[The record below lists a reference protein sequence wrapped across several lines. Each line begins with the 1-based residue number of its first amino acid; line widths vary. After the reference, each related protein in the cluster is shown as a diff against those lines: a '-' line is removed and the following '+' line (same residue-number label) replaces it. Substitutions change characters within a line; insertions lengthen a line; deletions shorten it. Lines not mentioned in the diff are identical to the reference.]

1 MEKID
6 ICYILIGLLGVA
18 VIYLIFPKE
27 KISVVSPNIEETI
40 RDSLIRDSIYIVN
53 DSIVEKIRY
62 VNKEYDK
69 RYLISF
75 LILTVSIC
83 SFSQNTSNV
92 IITSE
97 QLRVTNLIFAEHKKF
112 SETIPLLNEEIVNLK
127 LINRSLERTDSI
139 RKLQLTYYGDVIKI
153 KINP

>member
-62 VNKEYDK
+62 INKEYDK
-69 RYLISF
+69 EVSN
-75 LILTVSIC
+75 ILSNSDSI
-83 SFSQNTSNV
+83 
-92 IITSE
+92 
-97 QLRVTNLIFAEHKKF
+97 NLLFF
-112 SETIPLLNEEIVNLK
+112 SEYIECYNNQRAIEGN
-127 LINRSLERTDSI
+127 
-139 RKLQLTYYGDVIKI
+139 
-153 KINP
+153 